1 MRGGGC
7 MKCVLCEKEAKFDDH
22 TWVGVR
28 HFCSEK
34 CWAEYNGVPVQPE
47 GHYGFINK
55 KVGWWA

>member
-1 MRGGGC
+1 
-7 MKCVLCEKEAKFDDH
+7 MKCALCEKEAKFDDH
-22 TWVGVR
+22 TAIGVR

-55 KVGWWA
+55 AVGWWA